1 MIKSYDTFL
10 NEAVKKPSGLKQLK
24 DNSVT
29 QEIIFID
36 GDIYDLKYGG
46 SHTEEFTYYKRDGNG
61 FIYDKE
67 GHAYDVVTYSG
78 SSDSGRIA
86 GGTMYWRSTIKR
98 VLNGKDAC
106 FSGFHGL
113 FSNPSNA
120 SGGINGFLLPFA
132 PL

>member
-1 MIKSYDTFL
+1 MVYKYDEFL
-10 NEAVKKPSGLKQLK
+10 SEAVRKPSGLKQLK

-29 QEIIFID
+29 QEIDVID

-67 GHAYDVVTYSG
+67 GHAYDVITYSG

-86 GGTMYWRSTIKR
+86 GGTMNWECTIKR
-98 VLNGKDAC
+98 VLNGKDAY
-106 FSGFHGL
+106 FRGWHGL
-113 FSNPSNA
+113 F
-120 SGGINGFLLPFA
+120 
-132 PL
+132 